1 METKALPL
9 NSPVYLIIRYHS
21 DPVAFATLAAAEEF
35 AQYCGDYCDLIK
47 PLFPAQDEVDHYDS
61 YDHDWNE

>member
-9 NSPVYLIIRYHS
+9 NSPVYLIIRYHNA
-21 DPVAFATLAAAEEF
+21 PEAFATLAEAEEF